1 MANWACL
8 IPLFPLIAAVMIGL
22 GCFSGLLPS
31 LASERITA
39 KLAVWSLS
47 LSCLLALGLLTAFLP
62 GYQTHEHAQFV
73 WLQSGDL
80 QLPLRVTVNSL
91 NLVLAGLFS
100 IIFVIVARFSVN
112 YMHKERG
119 FHRFFSI
126 LCLFAAAMFLLVL
139 SGSALSAFMGWEIA
153 GICSFLLIAYA
164 YDRPVAANNAAR
176 AFITNRVGDAGFLMG
191 IGLSLHWIG
200 SANWQDINEGAADL
214 LGNDAVILA
223 LCFSV
228 AAFAKSAQIPFSPWL
243 SRAMEG
249 PTPSSAVFYGAI
261 MIHAGVIVI
270 LTLQPLFEAA
280 PLAMGVIAVVGLLT
294 AFYGWFSG
302 LTQTDIKSSLVF
314 SVQAQIGLMFLE
326 CGLGFWQLAAWH
338 LGAHTLVRSYQF
350 LTAPSI
356 LHNAHDNPVR
366 TVPSFLAV
374 RPGLFAAAQQRLW
387 LEPAIEWVV
396 VKPVRRLARDLSF
409 FEIRFVDPLLGSP
422 APAIR
427 AISTLTQI
435 EERKIGA
442 RLDNDED
449 RFATGSGLAGKL
461 TEWSAGLVNWF
472 EYHFVLRGVGKE
484 SIKYGRKLGKSANK
498 LEQILQMPRYLVIFV
513 LISLLIAS

>member
-47 LSCLLALGLLTAFLP
+47 LSCLLALGLLMAFLS
-62 GYQTHEHAQFV
+62 GYQTDEHVQFV

-91 NLVLAGLFS
+91 NLALAGLFS

-243 SRAMEG
+243 ARAMEG

-294 AFYGWFSG
+294 AF
-302 LTQTDIKSSLVF
+302 
-314 SVQAQIGLMFLE
+314 M
-326 CGLGFWQLAAWH
+326 
-338 LGAHTLVRSYQF
+338 
-350 LTAPSI
+350 
-356 LHNAHDNPVR
+356 
-366 TVPSFLAV
+366 
-374 RPGLFAAAQQRLW
+374 
-387 LEPAIEWVV
+387 
-396 VKPVRRLARDLSF
+396 
-409 FEIRFVDPLLGSP
+409 
-422 APAIR
+422 
-427 AISTLTQI
+427 
-435 EERKIGA
+435 
-442 RLDNDED
+442 
-449 RFATGSGLAGKL
+449 
-461 TEWSAGLVNWF
+461 AGL
-472 EYHFVLRGVGKE
+472 
-484 SIKYGRKLGKSANK
+484 
-498 LEQILQMPRYLVIFV
+498 PD
-513 LISLLIAS
+513 